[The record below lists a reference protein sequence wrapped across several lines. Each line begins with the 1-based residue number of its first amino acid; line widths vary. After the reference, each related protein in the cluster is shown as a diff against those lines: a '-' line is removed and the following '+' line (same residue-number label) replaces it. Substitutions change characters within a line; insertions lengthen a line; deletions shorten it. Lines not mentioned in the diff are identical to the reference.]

1 MLGERIRYYRKRKN
15 LTLQELAKG
24 ICSVSY
30 LSKFENGGTAS
41 DEIVKLLCERLGIPF
56 ETDNAEEIKE
66 AEELLDHWYG
76 EIKKKNI
83 DKAKEIYEEI
93 QEKMQNIQVP
103 EVLIRYDLFKA
114 RYLFSLEKIEEAKE
128 LLDKTK
134 ELEDFLS
141 AELKYYYNLFT
152 GVYYFYR
159 RNTDKGLPFLKKAEA
174 ITHEIRLKDSALA
187 EFYYEFGL
195 IYTDKYL
202 TSLSTNYVQ
211 KALSIF
217 DQEYNLPRSADCQI
231 LLGINNR
238 RMQNYEQAE
247 YHYENAWKLMSS
259 IHDPKTEMV
268 LYHNLGYVYACQGKS
283 EEAIKLYKKSL
294 KIDDQNIRSLFL
306 IADEYGKLKNI
317 DVANEWIQKGL
328 ELSKQLQ
335 DEAYLYHFQ
344 ILSHKL
350 NEDFTEQYENLLRYR
365 AIPYFRK
372 SRQWDHVAEYTK
384 LLGDYYFENQLYKKA
399 SIRYRQSF
407 QADKKFN

>member
-30 LSKFENGGTAS
+30 LSKFETGGTAS

-114 RYLFSLEKIEEAKE
+114 RYLFSLEKNEEVKE

-134 ELEDFLS
+134 TLEDFLTD
-141 AELKYYYNLFT
+141 ELKYYYNTFS
-152 GVYYFYR
+152 GIYYF
-159 RNTDKGLPFLKKAEA
+159 DIDSEKALGFLKDAEA
-174 ITHEIRLKDSALA
+174 ISQNISLKDTALA
-187 EFYYEFGL
+187 ELYYDLGL
-195 IYTDKYL
+195 LYTMRDSTPFSMKYL
-202 TSLSTNYVQ
+202 Q

-217 DQEYNLPRSADCQI
+217 DEDYNLPRSADCQI
-231 LLGINNR
+231 LLGVNNR

-247 YHYENAWKLMSS
+247 YHYGNAFKLMNS
-259 IHDPKTEMV
+259 INDPKTESII
-268 LYHNLGYVYACQGKS
+268 YHNLGYVYACQGKS
-283 EEAIKLYKKSL
+283 EEAIKLYKKCL
-294 KIDDQNIRSLFL
+294 EINNKNVQTIFL
-306 IADEYGKLKNI
+306 LAEEYGRLQNLKT
-317 DVANEWIQKGL
+317 ANEWIQKGL
-328 ELSKQLQ
+328 KISKQQ
-335 DEAYLYHFQ
+335 ENEAYLFHLQ
-344 ILSHKL
+344 ILHHKL
-350 NEDFTEQYENLLRYR
+350 NEDFSEQYENLLRYG

-372 SRQWDHVAEYTK
+372 TRQWDHVAEYAEI
-384 LLGDYYFENQLYKKA
+384 LGDYYFEKHLYKKS
-399 SIRYRQSF
+399 SIHYRQAIKAR
-407 QADKKFN
+407 QNLN